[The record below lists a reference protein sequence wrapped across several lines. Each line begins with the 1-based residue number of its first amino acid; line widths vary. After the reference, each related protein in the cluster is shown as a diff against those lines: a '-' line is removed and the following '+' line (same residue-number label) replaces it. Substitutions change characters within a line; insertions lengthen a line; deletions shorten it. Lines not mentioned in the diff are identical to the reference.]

1 VHRATL
7 IVNASA
13 GRRKD
18 LRTLVPALVQTLE
31 QAGVQANAVLT
42 TAAGEAQSIAAGAAA
57 NGCDVVFA
65 CGGDG
70 TVHEVLQGLVGTK
83 VALGVVPLGTA
94 NAFARNLGLPPD
106 PVKALRQ
113 QFSFESHTISVGEA
127 RYTTEGSEVTRHF
140 LVMAGAGPDGALVYR
155 LLAGKRSKLG
165 RSVYYAHS
173 LRLFLTRSF
182 PAFRVDYRSSDSG
195 EWVERRGVGI
205 ICSRV
210 ANLGGIF
217 SPLATGSSANE
228 SDLLLSI
235 VKPPARIGL
244 PAWFAFSHARLNTQN
259 PWLEQVRVS
268 EFRCTP
274 LEPNHRIHAELDG
287 EWIGHLPMSVRLLP
301 QAVSLLMPKNNAI
314 GARSQRFTNS
324 EGP

>member
-1 VHRATL
+1 MHRATL
-7 IVNASA
+7 VINASA
-13 GRRKD
+13 GRSKD
-18 LRTLVPALVQTLE
+18 LRTLVHAMVQTLE
-31 QAGVQANAVLT
+31 QAGIQANAILT
-42 TAAGEAQSIAAGAAA
+42 TSAGEAHSIAADAAA
-57 NGCDVVFA
+57 MGCDAVFA

-83 VALGVVPLGTA
+83 AALGVVPLGTA
-94 NAFARNLGLPPD
+94 NAFARNLGLSLD
-106 PVKALRQ
+106 PVKALQ
-113 QFSFESHTISVGEA
+113 EQLSFESRAISVGEV
-127 RYTTEGSEVTRHF
+127 RYAAEGSEVTRHF
-140 LVMAGAGPDGALVYR
+140 IVMAGAGPDGALVYR

-182 PAFRVDYRSSDSG
+182 PAFRVDYRKSDSG

-217 SPLATGSSANE
+217 SRLATGSSANE

-235 VKPPARIGL
+235 VKPPATIGL
-244 PAWFAFSHARLNTQN
+244 PAWFAFSHVRLSTQN
-259 PWLEQVRVS
+259 PWLEQARVS

-287 EWIGHLPMSVRLLP
+287 EWIGHLPISVRLLP
-301 QAVSLLMPKNNAI
+301 QAISLLIPKNNA
-314 GARSQRFTNS
+314 AKVRTNRLAN
-324 EGP
+324 

>member
-13 GRRKD
+13 GRSKD
-18 LRTLVPALVQTLE
+18 LRATVYALVQTLE
-31 QAGVQANAVLT
+31 QTGVQANAVLT
-42 TAAGEAQSIAAGAAA
+42 TAAGEAQSIAADAAA
-57 NGCDVVFA
+57 TGRDAVFA

-70 TVHEVLQGLVGTK
+70 TVHEVLQGLVGTEA
-83 VALGVVPLGTA
+83 ALGVVPLGTA
-94 NAFARNLGLPPD
+94 NAFARNLGLSLD
-106 PVKALRQ
+106 PVKALQ
-113 QFSFESHTISVGEA
+113 QQLSFESRAISVGQA
-127 RYTTEGSEVTRHF
+127 RYTAEGSEVTRHF
-140 LVMAGAGPDGALVYR
+140 IVMAGAGPDGALVYR

-182 PAFRVDYRSSDSG
+182 PAFRVDYRRSDSG
-195 EWVERRGVGI
+195 DWVERLGVGI

-217 SPLATGSSANE
+217 SRLATGSANE

-301 QAVSLLMPKNNAI
+301 QAISLLMPKTKQQ
-314 GARSQRFTNS
+314 RSRVSVSPT
-324 EGP
+324 

>member
-1 VHRATL
+1 LRAT
-7 IVNASA
+7 VH
-13 GRRKD
+13 
-18 LRTLVPALVQTLE
+18 ALVQTLE
-31 QAGVQANAVLT
+31 QTGVGVNAVLT
-42 TAAGEAQSIAAGAAA
+42 KAAGEAQSNAADAAAAG
-57 NGCDVVFA
+57 CDAVFA

-83 VALGVVPLGTA
+83 AALGVVPLGTA
-94 NAFARNLGLPPD
+94 NAFARNLGLSLD
-106 PVKALRQ
+106 PVKALQ
-113 QFSFESHTISVGEA
+113 QQLLFESRAISVGEA
-127 RYTTEGSEVTRHF
+127 RYTAEGSEVTRNF
-140 LVMAGAGPDGALVYR
+140 IVMAGAGPDGALVYR
-155 LLAGKRSKLG
+155 LLTGKRSKFG

-182 PAFRVDYRSSDSG
+182 PAFRVDYRRSDCG
-195 EWVERRGVGI
+195 QWVERRGVGI

-217 SPLATGSSANE
+217 SRLVTGSSPNE

-244 PAWFAFSHARLNTQN
+244 PAWFALSHVRLSTQN

-274 LEPNHRIHAELDG
+274 LESDHRIHAELDG

-301 QAVSLLMPKNNAI
+301 QAVFLLMPKNDSAK
-314 GARSQRFTNS
+314 GQ
-324 EGP
+324 E

>member
-1 VHRATL
+1 VRRATL
-7 IVNASA
+7 VINASA
-13 GRRKD
+13 GRSKD
-18 LRTLVPALVQTLE
+18 LRTTVHALVQALE
-31 QAGVQANAVLT
+31 QNGVQANAVLT
-42 TAAGEAQSIAAGAAA
+42 TATGEAQLIAADAAA
-57 NGCDVVFA
+57 TGYDAVFA

-83 VALGVVPLGTA
+83 AALGVVPLGTA
-94 NAFARNLGLPPD
+94 NAFARNLGLSLD
-106 PVKALRQ
+106 PVKALQ
-113 QFSFESHTISVGEA
+113 QQLSFESRAIPVGEA
-127 RYTTEGSEVTRHF
+127 RYTAAGSEVTRHF
-140 LVMAGAGPDGALVYR
+140 IVMAGAGPDGALVYR

-182 PAFRVDYRSSDSG
+182 PPFRVDYRRSDSG

-217 SPLATGSSANE
+217 SPLATGGSVSE

-244 PAWFAFSHARLNTQN
+244 PAWFAFSHVRLNTQN
-259 PWLEQVRVS
+259 PWLEQARVS

-274 LEPNHRIHAELDG
+274 LEPIHRIHAELDG
-287 EWIGHLPMSVRLLP
+287 EWIGHIPMSVRLLP
-301 QAVSLLMPKNNAI
+301 QAISLLMPKHDATEV
-314 GARSQRFTNS
+314 RSKRFVTS